1 MIHSVQEHITSHL
14 AALPSE
20 IKHLTVGLA
29 LDPLG
34 RHKVA
39 LAGGSSTR
47 NSYVSVKLRIS
58 TSALCSM
65 MWSRDSMRQS
75 MRIIACIKLF
85 PCSGLWCF
93 TITSLLSFHFPLNCS
108 YTGPSPKNL
117 NAFRGLSLSCNK
129 HMHRSRLPQN
139 QGRTHACTQAHTAL
153 ATCTQQVSP
162 CCHRAVSWDERMK
175 DEPFTTLSQGGE
187 ASRAPELKENR
198 EGSSSLALEAPV

>member
-1 MIHSVQEHITSHL
+1 MRNTARGIPHSAPKILLTSISLSNHIFLVLKLKESRMIHSVQEHITSHL

-34 RHKVA
+34 RHEVA

-75 MRIIACIKLF
+75 MRITTCIKLF

-108 YTGPSPKNL
+108 HTGPSPKNL
-117 NAFRGLSLSCNK
+117 NAFHGLSLSCNK

-139 QGRTHACTQAHTAL
+139 
-153 ATCTQQVSP
+153 
-162 CCHRAVSWDERMK
+162 
-175 DEPFTTLSQGGE
+175 
-187 ASRAPELKENR
+187 
-198 EGSSSLALEAPV
+198 